1 MKKFLLGT
9 VALAAL
15 GASANAADMRAR
27 PYVAAVVPYTTW
39 TGCHVGGA
47 VGTEWGRDP
56 GYTSTSQSGI
66 TFAPGVVVFPGQQIA
81 NGFDMNGFNG
91 GFYAGCDYQA
101 GAWVFGFEG
110 DWSTVNKDGQALANP
125 FNTNIGPLAFTVP
138 VAYSAKERWFSTARG
153 RLGYAVDKWLFFVS
167 GGAAW
172 AKIDSDAFA
181 TITPFGA
188 PFHISQSD
196 TRTGWTVGAGAEY
209 ALSYGWSI
217 RSEYLYI
224 RIPNYTTFTP
234 GQPGNPGS
242 TFPTFLST
250 RLENHV
256 LRSGLTYKFG
266 YDPGVVAA
274 VTK

>member
-1 MKKFLLGT
+1 M
-9 VALAAL
+9 
-15 GASANAADMRAR
+15 
-27 PYVAAVVPYTTW
+27 
-39 TGCHVGGA
+39 
-47 VGTEWGRDP
+47 
-56 GYTSTSQSGI
+56 
-66 TFAPGVVVFPGQQIA
+66 
-81 NGFDMNGFNG
+81 
-91 GFYAGCDYQA
+91 
-101 GAWVFGFEG
+101 
-110 DWSTVNKDGQALANP
+110 
-125 FNTNIGPLAFTVP
+125 
-138 VAYSAKERWFSTARG
+138 
-153 RLGYAVDKWLFFVS
+153 DKWLFFVS

-224 RIPNYTTFTP
+224 RIPNYTTFTWP
-234 GQPGNPGS
+234 ARQPGKHISHLLKHEAGEPR
-242 TFPTFLST
+242 PP
-250 RLENHV
+250 
-256 LRSGLTYKFG
+256 LRSYLQVR